1 MTIKTPWNPSQK
13 ATKRVKDPS
22 PVPKSCC
29 HCSGNIKIVNN
40 SEIYSKEYGEWPW
53 AYLCE
58 SCGAYVGMH
67 PFTNIPLGT
76 LATKQIREARKS
88 CKPYFTRMFNAKKI
102 HRSEGYKLLAAELGI
117 DTTLCHFGLFDV
129 DMCQKA
135 KSACLKLMG
144 S

>member
-1 MTIKTPWNPSQK
+1 MSDKTPWNPSKK
-13 ATKRVKDPS
+13 AIKRVKDPA

-29 HCSGNIKIVNN
+29 HCSGNILIVNN
-40 SEIYSKEYGEWPW
+40 SSIYGKEYGEWPW

-76 LATKQIREARKS
+76 LATKAIREARKS
-88 CKPYFTRMFNAKKI
+88 CKPYFTRMFNVKKI
-102 HRSEGYKLLAAELGI
+102 PRSEGYKLLAAELGI